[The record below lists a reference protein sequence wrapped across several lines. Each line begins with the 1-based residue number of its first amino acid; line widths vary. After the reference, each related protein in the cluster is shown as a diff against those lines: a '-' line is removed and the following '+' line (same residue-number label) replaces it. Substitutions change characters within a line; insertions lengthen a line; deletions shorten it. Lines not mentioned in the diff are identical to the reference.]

1 MHAGMHAEAPLIWK
15 LVAHEEKM
23 QKHLRKLH
31 ILYACRHAKAFLSW
45 KPVAPEV
52 KNAFMHAGDSLPV
65 CLCEVL
71 QSLPE

>member
-1 MHAGMHAEAPLIWK
+1 MHECMPRHLSAGSWLHPRKKCRKIQE
-15 LVAHEEKM
+15 
-23 QKHLRKLH
+23 KLH

-65 CLCEVL
+65 RLCEVL

>member
-1 MHAGMHAEAPLIWK
+1 M
-15 LVAHEEKM
+15 
-23 QKHLRKLH
+23 KHYTYM
-31 ILYACRHAKAFLSW
+31 YACMLAAAPLSW

-65 CLCEVL
+65 RLCEVL